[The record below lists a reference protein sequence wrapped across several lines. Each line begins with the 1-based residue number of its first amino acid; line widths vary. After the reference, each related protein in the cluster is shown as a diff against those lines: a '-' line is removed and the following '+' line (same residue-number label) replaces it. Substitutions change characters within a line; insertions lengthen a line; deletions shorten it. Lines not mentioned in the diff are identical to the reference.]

1 VRSYKSYDPICFK
14 REVEQLPLH
23 HVNSKLDLFNGLF
36 LNTLNRPAPMKYKK
50 KQRKTAHVKFI
61 GKEIK
66 QLMKV
71 RD

>member
-1 VRSYKSYDPICFK
+1 
-14 REVEQLPLH
+14 
-23 HVNSKLDLFNGLF
+23 
-36 LNTLNRPAPMKYKK
+36 MKYKK

-71 RD
+71 RDWRLKSLRKSKKPEE

>member
-1 VRSYKSYDPICFK
+1 MTTLWYKYIHVRSYKSYDPICFK

-50 KQRKTAHVKFI
+50 KT
-61 GKEIK
+61 KEDRRC
-66 QLMKV
+66 QV
-71 RD
+71 YR